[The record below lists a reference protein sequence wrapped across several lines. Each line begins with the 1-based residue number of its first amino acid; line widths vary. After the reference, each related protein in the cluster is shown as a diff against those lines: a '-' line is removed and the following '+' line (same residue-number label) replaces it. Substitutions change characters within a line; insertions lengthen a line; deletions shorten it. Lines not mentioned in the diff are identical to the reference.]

1 MSLNAPASPKRLS
14 ALELTFPSLDA
25 LGYSSDEDDEYDPG
39 PYAVSSRG
47 RTYRRTSSVSM
58 SSKPR
63 RATPDGH
70 SRHASPERDQS
81 TSRNRRRRTPGVQGT
96 EKDKPARKRLSSFA
110 EYGDRPPPTSLA
122 ILAGLISGSARIIDR
137 AYAEQGIPVPDI
149 DDPGLPKS
157 KYAKEQKE
165 LRITNEASPG
175 RSVTTLSKADM
186 PTRQIYKAI
195 EVCIEACHQ
204 MVGIVQRPEVTCAE
218 AAYAVSV
225 ARPCSQ
231 REVTDIRA
239 LV

>member
-1 MSLNAPASPKRLS
+1 MHHIAADLATPQSFMSLNAPASPKRLS

-47 RTYRRTSSVSM
+47 RTYRRTSSVSL
-58 SSKPR
+58 STKPR
-63 RATPDGH
+63 RATPE
-70 SRHASPERDQS
+70 ASPGLQPTE
-81 TSRNRRRRTPGVQGT
+81 SRSRRRRVSSNHNQEKEKPG
-96 EKDKPARKRLSSFA
+96 RKRLSSFA

-165 LRITNEASPG
+165 LKITNEARLLRLSP
-175 RSVTTLSKADM
+175 L
-186 PTRQIYKAI
+186 
-195 EVCIEACHQ
+195 
-204 MVGIVQRPEVTCAE
+204 
-218 AAYAVSV
+218 
-225 ARPCSQ
+225 
-231 REVTDIRA
+231 
-239 LV
+239 